1 MTVSKLDAVTAAA
14 VDLARAAAE
23 EAAEAA
29 GDFGVGELLGVT
41 AEGERLVTHA
51 FACLHPAY
59 MGWHWAVTLVR
70 ATRAKAPTVN
80 EVVLLPSDAALM
92 APAWIP
98 WAERIG
104 PGDLAPGMLLPLGDN
119 DPRTVPG
126 YTGGTENDEDSIA
139 IRAVVHELGLGRE
152 RLLSEIGRSLAA
164 QRWSDG
170 DRGPDAASS
179 RLAPAPCGTCA
190 FFVRLRGG
198 TRRSVR
204 RVRQREVPLG
214 RLCRQHRARLRSSL
228 RRRRR
233 GCGPSARRALG
244 HDQRRGL
251 TVRLTA
257 AATAVGVCGT
267 GCTR

>member
-29 GDFGVGELLGVT
+29 GDFGVGDFLGVT

-59 MGWHWAVTLVR
+59 TGWHWAVTLVR

-80 EVVLLPSDAALM
+80 EVVLLPSDSALM

-98 WAERIG
+98 WAERIA

-119 DPRTVPG
+119 DPRTIPG
-126 YTGGTENDEDSIA
+126 YTGGTENDEESIA

-152 RLLSEIGRSLAA
+152 RLLSDVGRTLAA

-170 DRGPDAASS
+170 DRGPDAPSS

-190 FFVRLRGG
+190 FFVRLRG
-198 TRRSVR
+198 S
-204 RVRQREVPLG
+204 LG
-214 RLCRQHRARLRSSL
+214 VAFGACANEKSPSDGHVVSIEH
-228 RRRRR
+228 
-233 GCGPSARRALG
+233 GCGAHSDVVAE
-244 HDQRRGL
+244 
-251 TVRLTA
+251 A
-257 AATAVGVCGT
+257 AAPLPDALWDTISDEASLFD
-267 GCTR
+267 